1 MMDGAGEMPIEPQL
15 EPTLDRQRLRVWLR
29 ILKLQ
34 RLVGAELRERLR
46 VEYDTTLPQFDVLS
60 ALDRAEKGLK
70 MSALSEALMVSNGNV
85 TGIIE
90 RLVEQGL
97 VERAPVEGDR
107 RATLVRL
114 TGRGRETFA
123 EMAARHRDWV
133 STALGGLGVQDAAA
147 VIALLDASRPAEARR

>member
-1 MMDGAGEMPIEPQL
+1 MMDGSQDMPN
-15 EPTLDRQRLRVWLR
+15 EPTLERQRLRVWLR

-46 VEYDTTLPQFDVLS
+46 VEYDTTLPQFDVMS
-60 ALDRAEKGLK
+60 ALDRTVDGLT

-85 TGIIE
+85 TGIVE

-97 VERAPVEGDR
+97 VERAPVAGDR

-114 TGRGRETFA
+114 TGRGRETFS

-133 STALGGLGVQDAAA
+133 SAALGGLDAGEAA
-147 VIALLDASRPAEARR
+147 GMIALLDRARPAEVAR

>member
-1 MMDGAGEMPIEPQL
+1 MPN
-15 EPTLDRQRLRVWLR
+15 EPTLERQRLRVWLR

-34 RLVGAELRERLR
+34 RLIGAELRERLR
-46 VEYDTTLPQFDVLS
+46 VEYDTTLPQFDVMS
-60 ALDRAEKGLK
+60 ALDRTGAGLT

-85 TGIIE
+85 TGIVE

-97 VERAPVEGDR
+97 VERAPVAGDR

-133 STALGGLGVQDAAA
+133 SEALGGLNVQDAAA
-147 VIALLDASRPAEARR
+147 LIGLLDRARPAEVAR